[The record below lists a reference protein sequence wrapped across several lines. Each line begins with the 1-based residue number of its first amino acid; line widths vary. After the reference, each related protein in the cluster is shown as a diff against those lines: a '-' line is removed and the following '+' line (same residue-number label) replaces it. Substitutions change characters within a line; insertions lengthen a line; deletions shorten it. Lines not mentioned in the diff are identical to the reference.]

1 MPIHFYTA
9 DVPNTIREK
18 SSLRQWLLESV
29 SNELRRVGN
38 ISIIQCSNTFL
49 LEINQ
54 QYLKHDYYTD
64 VITFPIDNLK
74 GVSGEVY
81 ISTEQARIQASEH
94 AHSYQLEL
102 QLLII
107 HGVLHLCGYSDKTK
121 SQKLRMRQLEKL
133 YLDSRPEKLL
143 LVSRETHGK

>member
-29 SNELRRVGN
+29 STESRRVGN